1 MGFKKMKNEFSFAD
15 LVLESSKKNNRSI
28 EKMQNLRKSV
38 NWNRVEDILMSHYT
52 VGTSNEG
59 ADAYPYPFPRLNVS
73 PLFPPESRSIASICA

>member
-28 EKMQNLRKSV
+28 KKMQNLRKSI

-59 ADAYPYPFPRLNVS
+59 ADAYP
-73 PLFPPESRSIASICA
+73 PLLLFKCLLLQETFAKGPLLPK